1 MPRKEMRTLIVTG
14 KTERQWIEE
23 MRVLGLAQ
31 EQGIKSPKIRTCY
44 LCKRE
49 EGENSLC
56 LYADREDEVSL
67 TPIELS
73 PYVVE
78 VEEEATFE
86 YLLCS
91 ECLILLS
98 SMDGTELGFEE

>member
-14 KTERQWIEE
+14 KTERQRIDE
-23 MRVLGLAQ
+23 MRVLELAR

-67 TPIELS
+67 TPIELN

-91 ECLILLS
+91 ECLVLLS
-98 SMDGTELGFEE
+98 SMGEAELEFEE

>member
-1 MPRKEMRTLIVTG
+1 MPRIKMRTLIVTG
-14 KTERQWIEE
+14 KTERQWIDE
-23 MRVLGLAQ
+23 MRVLELAR
-31 EQGIKSPKIRTCY
+31 EQAIKSPKIRTCY

-73 PYVVE
+73 PYE
-78 VEEEATFE
+78 LEMGGETTLQ

-98 SMDGTELGFEE
+98 SMDGTELGFDE

>member
-1 MPRKEMRTLIVTG
+1 MPRKKMRTLLVTG
-14 KTERQWIEE
+14 KTERQWVDE
-23 MRVLGLAQ
+23 MRVLELVQ

-56 LYADREDEVSL
+56 LYADREDEVNL

-73 PYVVE
+73 PYE
-78 VEEEATFE
+78 LEMGGETTLQ
-86 YLLCS
+86 YLL
-91 ECLILLS
+91 
-98 SMDGTELGFEE
+98 